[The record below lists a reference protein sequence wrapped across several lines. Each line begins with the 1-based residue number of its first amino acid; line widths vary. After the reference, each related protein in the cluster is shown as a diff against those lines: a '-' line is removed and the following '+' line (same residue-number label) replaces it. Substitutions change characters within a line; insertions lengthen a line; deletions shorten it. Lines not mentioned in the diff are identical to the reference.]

1 MHFIRTSC
9 SLTLAAM
16 TAGLLACASNPAE
29 PSPLLLKV
37 EPAKTNYHIGDT
49 IKITL
54 ENKSTSSIGF
64 NVCLST
70 LQKLNG
76 ATWSDVVL
84 AGDGLSCGDNQL
96 IVKAGERTGN
106 LPLPLGNS
114 QGTLPSSL
122 MPGTYRV
129 RIPTPV
135 LKKEPNEPLN
145 GDNRLSSAFTI
156 S

>member
-1 MHFIRTSC
+1 MNFIRTSC

-16 TAGLLACASNPAE
+16 TAGLLACTSDPVE

-37 EPAKTNYHIGDT
+37 EPEKSNYHIGDT
-49 IKITL
+49 LKITL
-54 ENKSTSSIGF
+54 ENKGTSSIGF

-84 AGDGLSCGDNQL
+84 TGDGLSCGDNL
-96 IVKAGERTGN
+96 LLLKAGERTGN
-106 LPLPLGNS
+106 LPLPLGSS
-114 QGTLPSSL
+114 QGTLPNSL
-122 MPGTYRV
+122 TPGTYRV
-129 RIPTPV
+129 RIPTLV
-135 LKKEPNEPLN
+135 LQSPYGPLD